1 MQPGQSSKKTQPDNQ
16 ATKLLNLLL
25 PKIELF
31 QDPTGISYA
40 DIPIKNHYET
50 TLLRTRAFKEWAAHR
65 YFSKYLRSPGGSAL
79 ESALNVLCGKAGEE
93 PKREVFLRIGH
104 YDGKIYLD
112 LCNSD
117 WSVVEITSTGW
128 KIINRSPIPFR
139 HSKGMKSIPNPITGG
154 NVNDLLRF
162 IKVSS
167 LDDFYL
173 LVSWIFAAFSKGSLP
188 VLVLGGEQGA
198 GKTTVTLI
206 CRELIDPNEADLK
219 TKPRD
224 EKDLA
229 ISANNSYVLTFDNL
243 SSLPDWISDAL
254 CRLSTGGGFST
265 RSLYTDSEESIFN
278 AKRPIILNG
287 ITEII
292 HRGDLMSRAILVNL
306 PAIDESERRS
316 EEEFWKAFNQAKPY
330 LLGAFLDVVT
340 VALANLPRVSLATM
354 PRMADFARWMAAAE
368 PGLCWPPG
376 AFMAAYTN
384 NQENASSIILEDSHL
399 AETIKKLVEKT
410 KPKHWEGT
418 ARDLWKEVVN
428 EAYGTPEYDSFIKQ
442 KPHQISGELRRLA
455 PNLRAQKI
463 DVVFNPPARN
473 PNNNKKV
480 ERLII
485 IKEIVDVYQPSMVTP

>member
-1 MQPGQSSKKTQPDNQ
+1 
-16 ATKLLNLLL
+16 
-25 PKIELF
+25 
-31 QDPTGISYA
+31 
-40 DIPIKNHYET
+40 
-50 TLLRTRAFKEWAAHR
+50 
-65 YFSKYLRSPGGSAL
+65 
-79 ESALNVLCGKAGEE
+79 
-93 PKREVFLRIGH
+93 
-104 YDGKIYLD
+104 
-112 LCNSD
+112 
-117 WSVVEITSTGW
+117 
-128 KIINRSPIPFR
+128 
-139 HSKGMKSIPNPITGG
+139 
-154 NVNDLLRF
+154 
-162 IKVSS
+162 
-167 LDDFYL
+167 
-173 LVSWIFAAFSKGSLP
+173 
-188 VLVLGGEQGA
+188 
-198 GKTTVTLI
+198 
-206 CRELIDPNEADLK
+206 
-219 TKPRD
+219 
-224 EKDLA
+224 
-229 ISANNSYVLTFDNL
+229 
-243 SSLPDWISDAL
+243 
-254 CRLSTGGGFST
+254 
-265 RSLYTDSEESIFN
+265 
-278 AKRPIILNG
+278 
-287 ITEII
+287 
-292 HRGDLMSRAILVNL
+292 MSRAILVNL